1 MQRLSVVMVH
11 GSYSDTYRQEFA
23 QLLAS
28 IAEQLDHAV
37 LGVYLECAVMS
48 ATGAIA
54 QFLQQ
59 HPQTTSVQI
68 LPLFLL
74 PGVHVREDIPQAIA
88 PLREQFPQIN
98 ITILDYLGKDARLA
112 PFLTPQFAT
121 YPTAQRILLA
131 HGSRR
136 AGANPEIVALAQSLH
151 AHPAYWAT
159 EPSLATTIAELIPTN
174 PASICV
180 VPYFLFSGKIPL
192 AIATQIEELQQTFP
206 NTQFHLGKPFGT
218 APQCA
223 QAIAQQLNSYQ

>member
-23 QLLAS
+23 QLLS
-28 IAEQLDHAV
+28 HIADLVDHTV
-37 LGVYLECAVMS
+37 LGVSLECAEVS

-59 HPQTTSVQI
+59 HPHTTHLQI

-88 PLREQFPQIN
+88 PLREQFPQVSIS
-98 ITILDYLGKDARLA
+98 ILDYLGKDARLA
-112 PFLTPQFAT
+112 PFLTPQFQTA
-121 YPTAQRILLA
+121 PTAQRILLA

-136 AGANPEIVALAQSLH
+136 AGANPEIAALAQSLH
-151 AHPAYWAT
+151 AHAAYWAT
-159 EPSLATTIAELIPTN
+159 EPSLATTVAELLPAN

-180 VPYFLFSGKIPL
+180 VPYFLFSGKIPQ

-206 NTQFHLGKPFGT
+206 HTQFHLGKPFGT
-218 APQCA
+218 APECA
-223 QAIAQQLNSYQ
+223 QAIAQQLNRYQ